1 MFISSWF
8 AMPNKGIAMKKI
20 NTIIK
25 KEWMQVFKNRMVL
38 FSVLFMPLVFTTLP
52 LIMLG
57 VMGGQNAAEGLTG
70 EMPMEFARV
79 CQQGMNAAE
88 CSQVFIVTQFMLL
101 FMMMPLIIPV
111 SIASYSIV
119 GEKTTR
125 SLEPLLAT
133 PITTAELLVGKNLA
147 AAIPAILATWLG
159 FLIYAIGVFII
170 VDSQLVLK
178 ALFDPMWLLAV
189 IVVGPLMAI
198 LSVNFSL
205 IVSSRVTDPRVAEQL
220 SAIVILPL
228 LLVFFAQISGLFL
241 INQQLIV
248 LMGLILLVL
257 DILILYLSVRLFQ
270 RENILTRWK

>member
-1 MFISSWF
+1 MR
-8 AMPNKGIAMKKI
+8 KI

-38 FSVLFMPLVFTTLP
+38 FSVLFMPLFFTALP
-52 LIMLG
+52 LVILG
-57 VMGGQNAAEGLTG
+57 VMGGESAAQGLTG
-70 EMPMEFARV
+70 EMPVEFAKI
-79 CQQGMNAAE
+79 CPAELNAAE

-133 PITTAELLVGKNLA
+133 PITTSELLVGKNLA
-147 AAIPAILATWLG
+147 AAIPAILATWLS
-159 FLIYAIGVFII
+159 FAIYALGAYII

-178 ALFDPMWLLAV
+178 SLFNPMWLIAV
-189 IVVGPLMAI
+189 IVVGPLMAV

-205 IVSSRVTDPRVAEQL
+205 IVSSRVTDPRIAEQL
-220 SAIVILPL
+220 SAVVILPV
-228 LLVFFAQISGLFL
+228 LLVFFAQMSGLFL
-241 INQQLIV
+241 LNQQLIL
-248 LMGLILLVL
+248 LMAVILLAV
-257 DILILYLSVRLFQ
+257 DVLILYLAVRLFQ